1 MKRPFV
7 ALLACAVAVPALA
20 QDASQDASQDWDLV
34 RDAEKKSVL
43 AFTTFDV
50 GLSVAFRCVDGSLN
64 TVIAGLPASRQTRRT
79 LQLGFQDRPAYD
91 SVWTTTTDRSVV
103 VGDFPAMLARDFREG
118 GSLKLTV
125 PGGAT
130 DGRNLRFEVEL
141 PTSSGAIDE
150 VLTSC
155 GRPLVDP
162 RDEIM
167 AAIPD
172 SGLPV
177 GMEWTRPPRPSFP
190 RTNYASGFVVTTCLT
205 TPEGRLDE
213 CVVEMEH
220 PYDSGFGEATLRSTR
235 RARLRNTAQPGQPVP
250 AQLVSFRTSFIQPQ

>member
-1 MKRPFV
+1 MKRSLV
-7 ALLACAVAVPALA
+7 TLLVCAVALPALA
-20 QDASQDASQDWDLV
+20 QDVSQDWDLV
-34 RDAEKKSVL
+34 RDPAKKSVL

-64 TVIAGLPASRQTRRT
+64 TVIAGLPASRQDRRT
-79 LQLGFQDRPAYD
+79 LQLGFQDRPVYD
-91 SVWTTTTDRSVV
+91 SVWTATTSRTVV
-103 VGDFPAMLARDFREG
+103 VGDYPAMLARDFREG

-125 PGGAT
+125 PGGAP

-141 PTSSGAIDE
+141 PASNGAIDE

-172 SGLPV
+172 TGLPV
-177 GMEWTRPPRPSFP
+177 GLDWSRPPRPSFP
-190 RTNYASGFVVTTCLT
+190 HTNYARGFVVTSCLT
-205 TPEGRLDE
+205 TPEGALQD
-213 CVVEMEH
+213 CVIEMEH
-220 PYDSGFGEATLRSTR
+220 PHDSRFGEATLRSTR

-250 AQLVSFRTSFIQPQ
+250 PQLVSFRTNFIQP

>member
-1 MKRPFV
+1 MKRPLV
-7 ALLACAVAVPALA
+7 TLLACAVALPALA
-20 QDASQDASQDWDLV
+20 QDASRDWDVV
-34 RDAEKKSVL
+34 RDPEKKSVL

-50 GLSVAFRCVDGSLN
+50 GLTVAFRCVNGSLN
-64 TVIAGLPASRQTRRT
+64 TVIAGLPASLKDRRT

-91 SVWTTTTDRSVV
+91 SVWTATTDQSVV

-125 PGGAT
+125 PGGAA

-141 PTSSGAIDE
+141 PASNGAIDE

-167 AAIPD
+167 EAIPD
-172 SGLPV
+172 TGLPV
-177 GMEWTRPPRPSFP
+177 GLDWARQPRPSFP
-190 RTNYASGFVVTTCLT
+190 ATYYANGFVVTTCLT
-205 TPEGRLDE
+205 APDGSLRD
-213 CVVEMEH
+213 CAVEMEH
-220 PYDSGFGEATLRSTR
+220 PHDSGFGRATLRSMR
-235 RARLRNTAQPGQPVP
+235 NARLRNTAQPGQPVP
-250 AQLVSFRTSFIQPQ
+250 AQLVSFRLFFTQH

>member
-1 MKRPFV
+1 MNRPLV
-7 ALLACAVAVPALA
+7 ALIVCAIALPALA
-20 QDASQDASQDWDLV
+20 QDGSRDWDLV
-34 RDAEKKSVL
+34 RDPAKKSVL

-64 TVIAGLPASRQTRRT
+64 TVIAGLPPSGQERRT
-79 LQLGFQDRPAYD
+79 LQLGFRDDPAYD

-103 VGDFPAMLARDFREG
+103 VGDYPAMLARDFREG
-118 GSLKLTV
+118 GALKLTV
-125 PGGAT
+125 PRGAA

-141 PTSSGAIDE
+141 PASNGAIDE

-177 GMEWTRPPRPSFP
+177 GMIWARQPRPSFP
-190 RTNYASGFVVTTCLT
+190 RTNYARGFVVTTCLT
-205 TPEGRLDE
+205 TPDGRLED

-220 PYDSGFGEATLRSTR
+220 PHDSGFGAATLRSTR
-235 RARLRNTAQPGQPVP
+235 QARLRNTAQPGQPLP
-250 AQLVSFRTSFIQPQ
+250 PQLVSFRTSFIMPG

>member
-1 MKRPFV
+1 MKRPLV
-7 ALLACAVAVPALA
+7 TLLACAVALPALA
-20 QDASQDASQDWDLV
+20 QDASADWDLV

-64 TVIAGLPASRQTRRT
+64 TVIAGLPASHQDRRT
-79 LQLGFQDRPAYD
+79 LQLGFRDNPAYD
-91 SVWTTTTDRSVV
+91 SVWTATTDRTVV

-118 GSLKLTV
+118 GVLKLTI
-125 PGGAT
+125 PGGAS

-141 PTSSGAIDE
+141 PASSGSIDE

-162 RDEIM
+162 RDELM
-167 AAIPD
+167 EAIPD
-172 SGLPV
+172 TGLAV
-177 GMEWTRPPRPSFP
+177 GLDWTRPPRPNFP
-190 RTNYASGFVVTTCLT
+190 ETNYAQGFVVTTCLT
-205 TPEGRLDE
+205 TPDGALQD

-220 PYDSGFGEATLRSTR
+220 PHDSGFGRATLRSTR
-235 RARLRNTAQPGQPVP
+235 RARLRNTVQPGQPIPVR
-250 AQLVSFRTSFIQPQ
+250 LVSFRTNFIQH

>member
-1 MKRPFV
+1 MNRPLI
-7 ALLACAVAVPALA
+7 ALLACAVALPALA
-20 QDASQDASQDWDLV
+20 QDAPADWDLV
-34 RDAEKKSVL
+34 RDPAKKSVL
-43 AFTTFDV
+43 AFTVFDV

-64 TVIAGLPASRQTRRT
+64 TVIAGLPASRQDRRT
-79 LQLGFQDRPAYD
+79 LQLGFQDRPPYD
-91 SVWTTTTDRSVV
+91 SLWTATTDRTVA
-103 VGDFPAMLARDFREG
+103 VGDYPAMLARDFREG

-125 PGGAT
+125 AGGAP
-130 DGRNLRFEVEL
+130 DGRNLRYDVEL
-141 PTSSGAIDE
+141 PASNGAIDE

-155 GRPLVDP
+155 GRPLIDP

-177 GMEWTRPPRPSFP
+177 GMDWARPPRPSFP
-190 RTNYASGFVVTTCLT
+190 NTNYASGFVVTTCLT
-205 TPEGRLDE
+205 TPDGRLDA

-220 PYDSGFGEATLRSTR
+220 PHDSGFGEATLRSTR

-250 AQLVSFRTSFIQPQ
+250 PQLVSFRTNFRQPQ